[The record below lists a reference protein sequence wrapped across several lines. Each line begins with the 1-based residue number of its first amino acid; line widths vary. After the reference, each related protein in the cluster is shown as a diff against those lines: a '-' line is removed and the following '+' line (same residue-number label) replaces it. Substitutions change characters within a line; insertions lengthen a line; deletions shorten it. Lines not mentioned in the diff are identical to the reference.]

1 MTRQEANIQILR
13 KLVKAVKDNPHL
25 RFGQILAYYLNYDS
39 PIFYTESTALL
50 DTFNLQNAKLDVDT
64 EDTNE

>member
-13 KLVKAVKDNPHL
+13 KLVKAVKDNPQL
-25 RFGQILAYYLNYDS
+25 RFGQILAYYFDYNS
-39 PIFYTESTALL
+39 PIFYTESTSLL
-50 DTFNLQNAKLDVDT
+50 DTFNTQLAKLDVDT